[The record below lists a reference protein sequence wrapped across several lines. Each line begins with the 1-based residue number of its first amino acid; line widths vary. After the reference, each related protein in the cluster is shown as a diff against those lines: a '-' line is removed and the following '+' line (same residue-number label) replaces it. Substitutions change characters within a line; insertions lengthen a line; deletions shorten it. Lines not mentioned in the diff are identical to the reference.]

1 MSRATREEDLDTRID
16 LLRERIK
23 DSDDLKVKGDV
34 FDTRTLMN
42 LYALASKGVIDALG
56 GEISTGKEANLFYA
70 IREGQKLVIKIYR
83 ITTSNFQAMQDYM
96 HGDPRF
102 GNIKG
107 TKRAVISAWT
117 RKEFR
122 NLKRAEEAGVRV
134 PHPIATRD
142 NILIMELIGE
152 KDNPAPQLRNVDL
165 ELDEARR
172 IFNKL
177 SDYIALLYNKADLV
191 HADFSEFNVLYNGEP
206 VVIDMGQS
214 VTLEHPMASK
224 FLARDVTNVARYFE
238 KKYGIGSEAEI
249 WSKVKVK

>member
-56 GEISTGKEANLFYA
+56 GEISTGQEANLFYA
-70 IREGQKLVIKIYR
+70 IRDDQNLAVKIYR

-107 TKRAVISAWT
+107 TKRAIISAWT

-134 PHPIATRD
+134 PHPIVTRD

-152 KDNPAPQLRNVDL
+152 RDNPAPQLKNVDL
-165 ELDEARR
+165 ELEEARR

-177 SDYIALLYNKADLV
+177 SDYISLLYNKADLV
-191 HADFSEFNVLYNGEP
+191 HADFSEFNVLYDGDP

-224 FLARDVTNVARYFE
+224 FLARDVTNIARYFE
-238 KKYGIGSEAEI
+238 KKYGIGSEEEI
-249 WSKVKVK
+249 WSKVKVQ

>member
-1 MSRATREEDLDTRID
+1 MSRATMEEDLDTRID

-70 IREGQKLVIKIYR
+70 IREGQELVIKIYR

-134 PHPIATRD
+134 PHPIVTRD

-165 ELDEARR
+165 ELDEAKR

-177 SDYIALLYNKADLV
+177 SDYISLLYNKADLV
-191 HADFSEFNVLYNGEP
+191 HADFSEFNVLYDGDP

-224 FLARDVTNVARYFE
+224 FLARDVTNIARYFE
-238 KKYGIGSEAEI
+238 KKYGIGSEEEI
-249 WSKVKVK
+249 WSKVKVQ

>member
-70 IREGQKLVIKIYR
+70 IREGQNLAIKIYR

-134 PHPIATRD
+134 PHPIVTRD

-165 ELDEARR
+165 ELDEAKR

-177 SDYIALLYNKADLV
+177 SDYISLLYNKADLV
-191 HADFSEFNVLYNGEP
+191 HADFSEFNVLYDGDP

-224 FLARDVTNVARYFE
+224 FLARDVTNIARYFE
-238 KKYGIGSEAEI
+238 KKYGIGSEEEI
-249 WSKVKVK
+249 WSKVKVQ